1 MLSTNYYLES
11 KITRLTNFYSIFPF
25 YTPLKTSETFGFLMF
40 SGMGGGGGCE
50 NGKIDQKWVKTLLL
64 KSVLK
69 SVSITIIM
77 FNLHNSQ
84 N

>member
-1 MLSTNYYLES
+1 M
-11 KITRLTNFYSIFPF
+11 FPF

-40 SGMGGGGGCE
+40 SGGGGE

>member
-40 SGMGGGGGCE
+40 SGGGGGE